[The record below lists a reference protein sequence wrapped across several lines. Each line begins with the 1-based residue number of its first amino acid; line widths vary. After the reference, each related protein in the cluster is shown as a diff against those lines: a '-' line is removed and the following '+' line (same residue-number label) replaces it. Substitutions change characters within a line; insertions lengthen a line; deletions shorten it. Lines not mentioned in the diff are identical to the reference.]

1 MKNLVLSLLVF
12 VLFLVAS
19 VTQSHGQVL
28 TQQSITQAQWNVL
41 DDSTANP
48 QNLAGF
54 YAKIDA
60 GSPNPSIPELQ
71 LGIPFNAGNPA
82 DVTGG
87 WNWGTLYQFT
97 LTNDLG
103 GAYQLTLTQGSN
115 TYQTAIFR
123 PTVPYT
129 DLVIE
134 TQGVWYIPGSGI
146 EVTNLTLNLGGTPHS
161 LGNLSAGTAEP
172 QLFQGFV
179 LDGAGDNWTSITGTV
194 TPLGNPDFYA
204 TINEFALIIE
214 GTTNQQIGAVPE
226 PSTWALLLVGAGILV
241 CYGRTRLGKNDSI
254 ISDLFLHNSP
264 DKKP

>member
-12 VLFLVAS
+12 VLFLMAS
-19 VTQSHGQVL
+19 VTQSHGQL

-41 DDSTANP
+41 DNVSANP
-48 QNLAGF
+48 SNLAGF
-54 YAKIDA
+54 YASISA
-60 GSPNPSIPELQ
+60 GSPNPTVPELD
-71 LGIPFNAGNPA
+71 LGIPFNAGNSA

-134 TQGVWYIPGSGI
+134 TQGVSYIPSSGI

-161 LGNLSAGTAEP
+161 LGSLSAGAVEP
-172 QLFQGFV
+172 QNFQGFV
-179 LDGAGDNWTSITGTV
+179 LDGAGSNWTSITGTV
-194 TPLGNPDFYA
+194 TPLGNPDFYP
-204 TINEFALIIE
+204 TFGEFALFIG
-214 GTTNQQIGAVPE
+214 GTANQQIGATPE
-226 PSTWALLLVGAGILV
+226 PSSWALLLVGAGILV
-241 CYGRTRLGKNDSI
+241 CCGRTRASI
-254 ISDLFLHNSP
+254 AKRNPFLR
-264 DKKP
+264 